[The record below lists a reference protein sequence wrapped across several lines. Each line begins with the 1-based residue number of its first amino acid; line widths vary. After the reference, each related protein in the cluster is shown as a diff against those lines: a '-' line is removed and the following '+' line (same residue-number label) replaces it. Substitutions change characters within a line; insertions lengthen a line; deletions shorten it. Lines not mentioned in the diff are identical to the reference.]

1 MIRLFRKF
9 IVLLF
14 LMILS
19 HGDAK
24 AQVGINLLG
33 GFPQGDF
40 RANTGRTGFGIGGE
54 FLFQPNP
61 LAPFAFGV
69 NINYINYGSENR
81 RVPLSVYVPDIT
93 VEVDRS
99 NNIVQ
104 GMLMLRLWAPTPFV
118 RPYVDILGGGSYIYT
133 QTTLRERNSNQEK
146 LSDVNFS
153 DWAWSYGAG
162 GGLMLKIYSEVG
174 TNIWLDLGARYIYT
188 TEAEYLTEGDV
199 IINNNINN
207 PVTYNSRRSKV
218 DLLVAHIGAFLEF
231 SLVGN

>member
-1 MIRLFRKF
+1 MIRLFSKI
-9 IVLLF
+9 IVSAF
-14 LMILS
+14 LMILTI
-19 HGDAK
+19 GEAK

-61 LAPFAFGV
+61 LAPFALGV
-69 NINYINYGSENR
+69 NVNYINYGSESR
-81 RVPLSVYVPDIT
+81 RVPLSNFIQDIT
-93 VEVDRS
+93 VDVDRS

-118 RPYVDILGGGSYIYT
+118 KPYVDILGGGSYIYT
-133 QTTLRERNSNQEK
+133 QTTLKERYSNQEK

-174 TNIWLDLGARYIYT
+174 TSIWLDLGARYIYT
-188 TEAEYLTEGDV
+188 TEAEYLTEGDIV
-199 IINNNINN
+199 VNVN
-207 PVTYNSRRSKV
+207 PPYGITYNSRRSKM